1 MPWAAPFKL
10 VLHGLHCTELY
21 KKCTTLYII
30 GWVHFGTVNVKK
42 QNQSKERNNTGTRK
56 KIITKE
62 RKIKGIKLEKR
73 KMSKIKKHKINND

>member
-1 MPWAAPFKL
+1 M
-10 VLHGLHCTELY
+10 VLYE
-21 KKCTTLYII
+21 
-30 GWVHFGTVNVKK
+30 NVKK
-42 QNQSKERNNTGTRK
+42 QNQSKERKNTGTRK